1 MPDRP
6 TIEKLGLK
14 LEDAVGDRLQWVVA
28 GHRVGAEWEKERSQ
42 RNEGKAH
49 PERQEVGG
57 CDRKRLDVAINT
69 KDTIGRGSGQTRQ
82 SKDTD
87 CEYRH
92 LGGPSN
98 LNKADGDLSLWMA
111 WDTQNRQL
119 LTVLSMSVRLHAGRA
134 NSRRRM
140 FLVIPSESLQISSQV
155 AHFQSLP
162 IDKVPE
168 ALFERP
174 DDGLSAESV
183 AYLDMT
189 FHLDSDQ
196 KSKVIMTTQKYP
208 NTVRGT
214 PLNLLDGLKSLS
226 EASHFTLYMKFNT
239 YAQHDLRIIQAQLQ
253 TYVFAT
259 PTILLHRMYPGGHDG
274 GFDLW
279 LDQGWSSTSK
289 CQSPAKRK
297 RPINNV
303 DRTPSPPPAYDQ
315 HKEKAFSPV
324 PHFSPTPVPVPAYI
338 SASASALLSICS
350 PAVCQSPFPGHRR
363 SSIVRSQSG
372 SCVVETPIAACLPTP
387 SRIVKS
393 QSTSA
398 SVASRFYRELP
409 LWLCM
414 AWKDCPTAH
423 YFFIDHLLAAG
434 AAAWIE
440 DEDQYHNARVA
451 CAAALTRHRARAR
464 VQGDDEQVTLD
475 DIVNNH
481 EPSRLISWAITLDPL
496 ADIYLSPH
504 LTSFEIQRQQIAQ
517 LTNYHGDDKDMY
529 DALWIKATNFKA
541 LCVVDVCFRMA
552 SRTIEHEEKDMVALM
567 AKELHRQGLKS

>member
-1 MPDRP
+1 MPDQR

-14 LEDAVGDRLQWVVA
+14 LGDAVGDRLQWVVA
-28 GHRVGAEWEKERSQ
+28 GHRVGAEWEEENSQ
-42 RNEGKAH
+42 GNEGKAH
-49 PERQEVGG
+49 PERQEAGG
-57 CDRKRLDVAINT
+57 CDRKRLDVAMNT
-69 KDTIGRGSGQTRQ
+69 KDTVGRGSGQTRH
-82 SKDTD
+82 SKDSD

-111 WDTQNRQL
+111 WNPQDRQL

-140 FLVIPSESLQISSQV
+140 FLVIPSESLQISSHL

-162 IDKVPE
+162 IAKVPE

-183 AYLDMT
+183 AYLDIT
-189 FHLDSDQ
+189 FHLDSDR
-196 KSKVIMTTQKYP
+196 KSKVVMTTQKYP

-214 PLNLLDGLKSLS
+214 PLSLLDGLKSLS

-239 YAQHDLRIIQAQLQ
+239 YAQHDLKNIQSQLQ
-253 TYVFAT
+253 TSFFLT
-259 PTILLHRMYPGGHDG
+259 PTILLRRMYPGGHDG
-274 GFDLW
+274 GLDLW
-279 LDQGWSSTSK
+279 LDQGWCSTSK
-289 CQSPAKRK
+289 CQPPAKRK
-297 RPINNV
+297 RPIDNIQ
-303 DRTPSPPPAYDQ
+303 RTPSPPPAYDRHQ
-315 HKEKAFSPV
+315 EKAFSPV
-324 PHFSPTPVPVPAYI
+324 PHFSPTPVPGPAYI
-338 SASASALLSICS
+338 SASVLLSACS
-350 PAVCQSPFPGHRR
+350 PAVCQSPFPDHRR
-363 SSIVRSQSG
+363 HSIVRSRSG
-372 SCVVETPIAACLPTP
+372 SCIVETPIAACLPSP
-387 SRIVKS
+387 SCVKS
-393 QSTSA
+393 PSASA

-423 YFFIDHLLAAG
+423 YLFIDLLLAAG

-440 DEDQYHNARVA
+440 DEDRYHNARVA
-451 CAAALTRHRARAR
+451 CTAALTRHRARAR
-464 VQGDDEQVTLD
+464 VQGDDEQATLD
-475 DIVNNH
+475 DIVNAH

-504 LTSFEIQRQQIAQ
+504 LTSFEVQRQKIAR
-517 LTNYHGDDKDMY
+517 LTDPHGDDKDIY

-552 SRTIEHEEKDMVALM
+552 SSATEHKEKDIVALM
-567 AKELHRQGLKS
+567 AQELHRQGLKS